1 MGHQDSWLVVR
12 VPRFLFLIAAVG
24 LTVGCEPSAEIQ
36 ATSPAPAAKEP
47 VIQTDA
53 TEVDERVELNKPV
66 EQGNRS
72 GGYLGAVAG
81 GYRSAREEIES
92 WAIRQEIEHYKA
104 NTGDYPKS
112 HEEFM
117 EKALQSQLPE
127 VEEGYE
133 LRYFPEEHKVF
144 KVPIQTEANSAVE

>member
-1 MGHQDSWLVVR
+1 MMLLVAV
-12 VPRFLFLIAAVG
+12 VG
-24 LTVGCEPSAEIQ
+24 LTIGCEPSEEIQ
-36 ATSPAPAAKEP
+36 ATAPTPAVKEPAAKADMAEG
-47 VIQTDA
+47 DK
-53 TEVDERVELNKPV
+53 RVELNKPV
-66 EQGNRS
+66 EQGNRT

-104 NTGDYPKS
+104 NTGRYPKS

-144 KVPIQTEANSAVE
+144 KVPIQTEPSHAVE